1 MSRLSEH
8 DVPHVDVRFKAKR
21 LTQADKNVLIQRAGD
36 DIMKAK
42 TYEAAARLMLTGLAE
57 GAKKAGAFG

>member
-8 DVPHVDVRFKAKR
+8 GVPHVDVRFKPKR
-21 LTQADKNVLIQRAGD
+21 LNQEAKNKMIQQAVD

-42 TYEAAARLMLTGLAE
+42 TYEAAARLLMTGAAE
-57 GAKKAGAFG
+57 VAKKAGAFG